1 MKNKDEQTG
10 LVGLAIGA
18 AVIGLV
24 SAQRPIDR
32 DSIVDE
38 LVRLGRQKGDGVEDE
53 VFVKAAQLVRKGGIT
68 MAEVRH
74 AQCHCGAVAF
84 TVELTDGFNTA
95 RRCSCSFCRM
105 RGRSRGFCSVI
116 GNYRNQRR
124 GQADGVPFSH
134 RDGAAFLLLSLRNI
148 YVPSASL

>member
-38 LVRLGRQKGDGVEDE
+38 LVRLWAGR
-53 VFVKAAQLVRKGGIT
+53 KAMVSK
-68 MAEVRH
+68 
-74 AQCHCGAVAF
+74 
-84 TVELTDGFNTA
+84 
-95 RRCSCSFCRM
+95 M
-105 RGRSRGFCSVI
+105 R
-116 GNYRNQRR
+116 
-124 GQADGVPFSH
+124 FS
-134 RDGAAFLLLSLRNI
+134 LKP
-148 YVPSASL
+148 PSW